1 MIKKKFILTLSLSLP
16 LLVAAQK
23 NLTNATLTDKKGQQ
37 RNIKIELQK
46 WTLNPETITFYDGSN
61 SSKEVATIQ
70 NTSKLTIGADRTFE
84 TAIINKSMNKVKYPN
99 LPKYLDSTA
108 IKDTVFLDVIV
119 VGKKL
124 NLYSYTDSLKTRFY
138 IKPQSGVYEEL
149 VYRSFYSAAIDFK
162 VEIQNI
168 FRDQL
173 KRKLNADGLNDVELV
188 SKIDDAKYTV
198 KDLEEIVALI
208 NADQNSF
215 VKPIKSKVNFLA
227 GVGVNLSTFNYNG
240 ENVLGRSSSSNPM
253 SILPTIGISIS
264 LDEKSKSAL
273 NLEVSAL
280 KEKIKFYGINNRS
293 EETESFTQFSYIFS
307 PTYNYHLFSNNKTK
321 ITIGSGI
328 SANIHHYKD
337 KVVTYKSTEIPG
349 AQIVITKDLETYQS
363 FTYAIPFRLG
373 FSYQKFT
380 LLSTYSHYL
389 TNVTNSG
396 TTEIL
401 KSGLSFSLRYTF
413 GKGI

>member
-1 MIKKKFILTLSLSLP
+1 MIRKKIILTLSLSLP

-23 NLTNATLTDKKGQQ
+23 NLTSATLTDKKGQQ
-37 RNIKIELQK
+37 RNVKIELQK
-46 WTLNPETITFYDGSN
+46 WILNPETITFYDGSN
-61 SSKEVATIQ
+61 SSKEIATIQ

-99 LPKYLDSTA
+99 LPKYLDSTTV
-108 IKDTVFLDVIV
+108 KDTVFLDVIV

-162 VEIQNI
+162 VETQNI

-173 KRKLNADGLNDVELV
+173 KRLLNADGRNDVELV
-188 SKIDDAKYTV
+188 SKINDAKYSV

-208 NADQNSF
+208 NDDQSSF

-227 GVGVNLSTFNYNG
+227 GIGANFGTFNFNG
-240 ENVLGRSSSSNPM
+240 ENVLGTSSPSNPL
-253 SILPTIGISIS
+253 SIIPTIGISIS
-264 LDEKSKSAL
+264 LDEKSKSEL
-273 NLEVSAL
+273 NLELSAL

-307 PTYNYHLFSNNKTK
+307 PTYNYHLFSNNNTK

-380 LLSTYSHYL
+380 LLSIYSHYL